1 MTGLGT
7 ILNSAGI
14 VFGGI
19 VGRFAG
25 KFLKP
30 QQRDALNKACGGAFI
45 PDRLDSDFLHRAEP
59 DRREED
65 SGGQHAA
72 GGVFGHGGGVSS
84 LEFLKAAAGIS
95 K

>member
-30 QQRDALNKACGGAFI
+30 QQQDALNKA
-45 PDRLDSDFLHRAEP
+45 L
-59 DRREED
+59 
-65 SGGQHAA
+65 
-72 GGVFGHGGGVSS
+72 S
-84 LEFLKAAAGIS
+84 LIHI
-95 K
+95 